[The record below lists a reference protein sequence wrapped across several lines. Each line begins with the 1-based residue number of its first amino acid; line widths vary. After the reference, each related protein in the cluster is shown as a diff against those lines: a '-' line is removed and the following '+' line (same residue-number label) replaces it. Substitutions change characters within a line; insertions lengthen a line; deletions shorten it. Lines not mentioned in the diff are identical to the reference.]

1 MAKKDYRKE
10 IQKMKEMF
18 KVMPLTVICVDKAEK
33 DAYIRQ
39 ARQMRNV
46 KNFEFI
52 TREENDERKKRLNA
66 KIEAETRARLKSRKP
81 LLSQEGLDP

>member
-1 MAKKDYRKE
+1 MKDYKKE

-18 KVMPLTVICVDKAEK
+18 KVMPLIIVCVDQAEK
-33 DAYIRQ
+33 DAYVRQ

-52 TREENDERKKRLNA
+52 TREENDERKKKLNA
-66 KIEAETRARLKSRKP
+66 KIEAETRARLKSTRP
-81 LLSQEGLDP
+81 EIE

>member
-1 MAKKDYRKE
+1 MKNYKKE

-33 DAYIRQ
+33 DAYVRQ

-52 TREENDERKKRLNA
+52 TREENDERKKKLNA
-66 KIEAETRARLKSRKP
+66 KIEAETRARLAGQRP
-81 LLSQEGLDP
+81 TPE

>member
-1 MAKKDYRKE
+1 
-10 IQKMKEMF
+10 MKEMF

-33 DAYIRQ
+33 DGYVRQ

-52 TREENDERKKRLNA
+52 TREENDERQKKLKA
-66 KIEAETRARLKSRKP
+66 KIKAETRARLAGQRP
-81 LLSQEGLDP
+81 TPE

>member
-1 MAKKDYRKE
+1 MPKKDYRKE

-18 KVMPLTVICVDKAEK
+18 RVMPLTVVCVDQAEK
-33 DAYIRQ
+33 SAYIRQ

-52 TREENDERKKRLNA
+52 TREENDERKKKLNA
-66 KIEAETRARLKSRKP
+66 KIEAETRARLAGQRP
-81 LLSQEGLDP
+81 TPE

>member
-1 MAKKDYRKE
+1 MPKKDYRKE
-10 IQKMKEMF
+10 ILKMKEMF

-33 DAYIRQ
+33 DAYVRQ
-39 ARQMRNV
+39 ARQMRNI

-66 KIEAETRARLKSRKP
+66 KIEAETRARLKSIRP
-81 LLSQEGLDP
+81 EVE

>member
-1 MAKKDYRKE
+1 
-10 IQKMKEMF
+10 MKEMF
-18 KVMPLTVICVDKAEK
+18 KVMPLIIVCVDQAEK

-39 ARQMRNV
+39 ARKMRNI

-66 KIEAETRARLKSRKP
+66 KIEAETRARLKSIRP
-81 LLSQEGLDP
+81 EVE

>member
-18 KVMPLTVICVDKAEK
+18 KVMPLTVVCVDKAEK
-33 DAYIRQ
+33 DAYVRQ

-52 TREENDERKKRLNA
+52 TREENDERKKKLNA
-66 KIEAETRARLKSRKP
+66 KIEAETRARLKSIRP
-81 LLSQEGLDP
+81 EAE

>member
-18 KVMPLTVICVDKAEK
+18 KVMPLTVVCVDQAEK
-33 DAYIRQ
+33 SAYIRQ
-39 ARQMRNV
+39 ARQMRSV

-52 TREENDERKKRLNA
+52 TREENDERKKKLSA
-66 KIEAETRARLKSRKP
+66 KIEAETRARLKSIRPKV
-81 LLSQEGLDP
+81 E

>member
-1 MAKKDYRKE
+1 MAKKDYKKE

-18 KVMPLTVICVDKAEK
+18 KVMPLTVVCVDQAEK
-33 DAYIRQ
+33 SAYIRQ

-52 TREENDERKKRLNA
+52 TREENDERKKKLKA
-66 KIEAETRARLKSRKP
+66 KIEAETRARLKSIRP
-81 LLSQEGLDP
+81 EIE

>member
-1 MAKKDYRKE
+1 
-10 IQKMKEMF
+10 MF

-39 ARQMRNV
+39 TRQMRNV

-52 TREENDERKKRLNA
+52 TREENDERKRKLNA
-66 KIEAETRARLKSRKP
+66 KIEAETRARLKSIRP
-81 LLSQEGLDP
+81 EVE

>member
-1 MAKKDYRKE
+1 MKDYKKE

-18 KVMPLTVICVDKAEK
+18 KVMPLTIICVDKAEK
-33 DAYIRQ
+33 DAYVRQ

-52 TREENDERKKRLNA
+52 TREENDERKKKLNA
-66 KIEAETRARLKSRKP
+66 KIEAETRARLAGQRP
-81 LLSQEGLDP
+81 TPE

>member
-18 KVMPLTVICVDKAEK
+18 KVMPLTVICVDQAEK
-33 DAYIRQ
+33 SAYIRQ

-52 TREENDERKKRLNA
+52 TREENDERKRKLNA
-66 KIEAETRARLKSRKP
+66 KIEAETRARLAGQRP
-81 LLSQEGLDP
+81 TPE

>member
-1 MAKKDYRKE
+1 
-10 IQKMKEMF
+10 MKEMF

-33 DAYIRQ
+33 DAYVRQ
-39 ARQMRNV
+39 ARQMRNI

-66 KIEAETRARLKSRKP
+66 KIEAETRARLKSIRP
-81 LLSQEGLDP
+81 EVE

>member
-1 MAKKDYRKE
+1 MQTQRRKHMKDYKKE

-33 DAYIRQ
+33 DAYVRQ

-52 TREENDERKKRLNA
+52 TREENDERKKKLNA
-66 KIEAETRARLKSRKP
+66 KIEAETRARLAGQRP
-81 LLSQEGLDP
+81 TPE

>member
-1 MAKKDYRKE
+1 MKDYKKE

-18 KVMPLTVICVDKAEK
+18 KVMPLTVICVDKTEK
-33 DAYIRQ
+33 DGYIRQ

-52 TREENDERKKRLNA
+52 TREENDERKKKLNA
-66 KIEAETRARLKSRKP
+66 KIEAETRARLAGQRP
-81 LLSQEGLDP
+81 TPE

>member
-1 MAKKDYRKE
+1 
-10 IQKMKEMF
+10 MKETF
-18 KVMPLTVICVDKAEK
+18 KIMPLTVICVDKAEK

-52 TREENDERKKRLNA
+52 TREENDERKRKLNA
-66 KIEAETRARLKSRKP
+66 KIEAETRARLKSIRP
-81 LLSQEGLDP
+81 EVE